1 MCFIEFWVRLLGIA
15 LNFVAIPDICS
26 INVYMMVFLKDD
38 LTFIIIYLLSLGSI
52 EV

>member
-1 MCFIEFWVRLLGIA
+1 MCFIEFWVRLLGIT
-15 LNFVAIPDICS
+15 LNFVAMADIRS

-38 LTFIIIYLLSLGSI
+38 LTLIIIYLLSLGSV